1 MGKFGLSQPVPRT
14 EDPRLLT
21 GKGRFAGDVSLPGQ
35 VYALFLRSPHAHAHI
50 AGIDTAAAATAPGV
64 LAVYTGA
71 DVTAAGLGDL
81 PCAVP
86 VKHRDGAKAPRPGRP
101 LLARDRVRFVG
112 DTVAMAVAET
122 VEQAKDALEL
132 IAVDYRPLPAVAVI
146 EDAILD
152 KAPRLW
158 EGAPGNVAFFWQ
170 RGDEGAVNEAFDRA
184 GHVTRIELV
193 NNRLVPCAMEPRAV
207 VGDYHPASG
216 RYTLYTSSQG
226 AHQTKAILAKHTLK
240 VAEEAIHVIVGDVG
254 GGFGTKIFHYAEEAL
269 ALWAAKQLGRPI
281 KWTGDRA
288 EAFTCDTHGRDQRNR
303 AEAALGADG
312 RILALRVHTFANM
325 GAYLNR
331 FGPANPSL
339 MTGSMLSG
347 AYAIPAIHAVCEG
360 IYTNTVPVD
369 AYRGAGRPEA
379 TYLIERLMDAAAGEL
394 GLQPDEIR
402 RRNFIRPDQMPYT
415 TASGPTYD
423 CGDFARNMDDAMT
436 AADWTGFDARRADA
450 AKRDRLRGIGM
461 STYVEICGFEDEEA
475 TVHFLED
482 GTVEILIGT
491 QSTGQGHETAYAQ
504 IAADGLGVPI
514 EQIRV
519 VQGDTDRIPFGKG
532 TGGSRSLPV
541 GGPALHN
548 AVVALIDRGKVF
560 ASHLLQARGQDI
572 RFADGQFT
580 VAGSGRAIGIT
591 QLARAARHMENLP
604 PGEMLPELR
613 AVARYA
619 SKASTFPNGCHICE
633 LEIDPETGAVELAAY
648 HVVDDFGTIVNPM
661 LLTGQIH
668 GGVVQGIGQ
677 ALMEETVYDR
687 DSGQLLSGSFLDYAV
702 PRALHIPPMEVGF
715 NCIPCT
721 TNPLGIKGAGEAGT
735 IAACPA
741 VINAIVDALSPL
753 GIRHIDM
760 PATPENIWRAIQAA
774 HETLSQEPSP

>member
-35 VYALFLRSPHAHAHI
+35 VYAQFLRSPHAHADI
-50 AGIDTAAAATAPGV
+50 AGIDCTAAAQAPGV

-71 DVTAAGLGDL
+71 HVAAAGLGDL

-86 VKHRDGAKAPRPGRP
+86 VKHRDGGKAPRPGRP
-101 LLARDRVRFVG
+101 LLVRDRARFVG
-112 DTVAMAVAET
+112 DTVAMVVAQT
-122 VEQAKDALEL
+122 VEQAKDALDL

-146 EDAILD
+146 EDAIGED
-152 KAPRLW
+152 APRLW
-158 EGAPGNVAFFWQ
+158 EGAPGNLAFFWQ
-170 RGDEGAVNEAFDRA
+170 RGDEAAVNAAFEGA
-184 GHVTRIELV
+184 CHVTKIKLV

-207 VGDYHPASG
+207 VGDYHPASR
-216 RYTLYTSSQG
+216 RYTLHTSCQG
-226 AHQTKAILAKHTLK
+226 AHDTRAALAKHTLK
-240 VAEEAIHVIVGDVG
+240 VAEEAVHVIVGDVG
-254 GGFGTKIFHYAEEAL
+254 GAFGSKAFHYAEETL
-269 ALWAAKQLGRPI
+269 ALWAASQLGRPV

-288 EAFTCDTHGRDQRNR
+288 EAFTCDTHGRDQRNT
-303 AEAALGADG
+303 AEAALDADG
-312 RILALRVHTFANM
+312 RLLALRVHTFANM
-325 GAYLNR
+325 GAYLNYS
-331 FGPANPSL
+331 GPVIPSQ
-339 MTGSMLSG
+339 MTGCMLSG
-347 AYAIPAIHAVCEG
+347 VYAIPAIHAVCEG
-360 IYTNTVPVD
+360 VYTNTVPVD

-379 TYLIERLMDAAAGEL
+379 TYLIERLMDAAAHDL
-394 GLQPDEIR
+394 GLRPDEIR

-423 CGDFARNMDDAMT
+423 CGDFERNMDDAMI
-436 AADWTGFDARRADA
+436 AADWSGFASRRADSA
-450 AKRDRLRGIGM
+450 ERKRLRGIGM
-461 STYVEICGFEDEEA
+461 STFVEICGFQEEEA
-475 TVHFLED
+475 TAHFLED

-491 QSTGQGHETAYAQ
+491 QSSGQGHETAYAQ

-514 EQIRV
+514 HQIRV

-541 GGPALHN
+541 GGPALQN
-548 AVVALIDRGKVF
+548 AVNALIDHGKVF
-560 ASHLLQARGQDI
+560 ASHLLQARRQDI
-572 RFADGQFT
+572 GFADGLFT
-580 VAGSGRAIGIT
+580 VVGSSRSIGIT
-591 QLARAARHMENLP
+591 QLAHAARHMENLP

-613 AVARYA
+613 AVARYR
-619 SKASTFPNGCHICE
+619 SKASTYPNGCHICE
-633 LEIDPETGAVELAAY
+633 VEIDPETGAVALAAY

-661 LLTGQIH
+661 LLTGQIR
-668 GGVVQGIGQ
+668 GGIAQGIGQ

-687 DSGQLLSGSFLDYAV
+687 ASGQLLSGSFLDYAV
-702 PRALHIPPMEVGF
+702 PHALQVPSMEVHF

-760 PATPENIWRAIQAA
+760 PATPENIWRAIQAT
-774 HETLSQEPSP
+774 HQTPFQEPIP